1 MTLALQQGENRLRQ
15 RGVPFLRMNTMNAS
29 EHADCQLYLIFD
41 FYNILV
47 INALIEGLQE
57 GFTV

>member
-29 EHADCQLYLIFD
+29 EHADYQLYSIFD

-47 INALIEGLQE
+47 VNALIEGLQ
-57 GFTV
+57 